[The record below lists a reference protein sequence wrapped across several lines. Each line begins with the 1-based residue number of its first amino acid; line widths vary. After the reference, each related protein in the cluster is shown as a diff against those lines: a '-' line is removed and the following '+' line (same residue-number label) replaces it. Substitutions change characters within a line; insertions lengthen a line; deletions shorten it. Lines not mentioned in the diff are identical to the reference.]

1 MSDETQPEVRI
12 DPNAEITPET
22 QLVLMNQWKDK
33 VQQELADYTA
43 AKDVIAADFKRQK
56 ERFDKILSVKIK
68 KMKKY
73 DIVMNSRKKVLHE
86 IVSEIEKLTTR
97 QVKNI

>member
-1 MSDETQPEVRI
+1 MSDEIQSEVKI

-22 QLVLMNQWKDK
+22 QLILMNQWKQK
-33 VQQELADYTA
+33 VEKELADYTA

-56 ERFDKILSVKIK
+56 ERFDKILAVKIK

-73 DIVMNSRKKVLHE
+73 DVVMNSRKKVLQE
-86 IVSEIEKLTTR
+86 IVVEIGKLTTPAS
-97 QVKNI
+97 